1 MARPSLKSKQLRK
14 ASIEIHA
21 ESEEAV
27 QELLQA
33 RFRNTPSIYSDYETL
48 QTIAI
53 VYLDDDE
60 VWDTKVEKDIR
71 AELENIRECGLN
83 IGPCLFKL
91 EWIKREDWANSW
103 KRHFKPMSIGGKLL
117 IRPGWIKRKAKPGQA
132 LVVLD
137 PGLSFGTGQ
146 HATTSFC
153 LHQLVKA
160 RKKGTQQA
168 FIDIGTGSGILAIS
182 AAKLGYQPVDAFDF
196 DPEAVRVAKEN
207 AAKNRVA
214 DKVKLKQAD
223 LTKQP
228 AKSRQRYEVVC
239 ANLIYDLLIA
249 EAAKISARVQ
259 PGGLLVLAGILET
272 QFALV
277 ETAFGKL
284 GWKLVD
290 SKVEKEWRSGSFRR
304 VGTE

>member
-14 ASIEIHA
+14 VSIEIHA
-21 ESEEAV
+21 ETEEAV
-27 QELLQA
+27 QELLQL
-33 RFRNTPSIYSDYETL
+33 RFRNTPSIYSDFETG

-53 VYLDDDE
+53 VYLDADE
-60 VWDTKVEKDIR
+60 VWDEMVELEIR
-71 AELENIRECGLN
+71 AELERIQECGLN
-83 IGPCLFKL
+83 IGPCIFKI

-117 IRPGWIKRKAKPGQA
+117 IRPGWIKRKAKKGQA

-160 RKKGTQQA
+160 RKKGTKQS
-168 FIDIGTGSGILAIS
+168 FLDMGTGSGILAIA
-182 AAKLGYQPVDAFDF
+182 AAKLGYKPVDAFDY

-207 AAKNRVA
+207 AAKNKVA
-214 DKVKLKQAD
+214 DKLKLKQAD
-223 LTKQP
+223 LTKLP
-228 AKSRQRYEVVC
+228 AKSRDRYDIVC

-249 EAAKISARVQ
+249 ESAKISARVQ
-259 PGGLLVLAGILET
+259 PDGLLVLAGILET

-277 ETAFGKL
+277 EETFAQY
-284 GWKLVD
+284 GWKLVS

-304 VGTE
+304 AKAK

>member
-14 ASIEIHA
+14 VSIEIHA

-27 QELLQA
+27 LELLSV
-33 RFRNTPSIYSDYETL
+33 RFSNTPSIYSDFETG

-53 VYLDDDE
+53 VYLDADE
-60 VWDTKVEKDIR
+60 LWDKSVEQEIQT
-71 AELENIRECGLN
+71 ELKNIQECGLN
-83 IGPCLFKL
+83 IGPALVRV

-132 LVVLD
+132 LVILN

-160 RKKGTQQA
+160 RKKGTAQS
-168 FIDIGTGSGILAIS
+168 FLDMGTGSGILAIA
-182 AAKLGYQPVDAFDF
+182 AAKLGYAPIEAFDY

-207 AAKNRVA
+207 ATKNKVA
-214 DKVKLKQAD
+214 DKLKLKQAD
-223 LTKQP
+223 LTKLP
-228 AKSRQRYEVVC
+228 AKSRQRYDIVC
-239 ANLIYDLLIA
+239 ANLIYDLLVA
-249 EAAKISARVQ
+249 EAPKISARVQ
-259 PGGLLVLAGILET
+259 PDGMLVLAGILET
-272 QFALV
+272 QFAKV
-277 ETAFGKL
+277 EEAFGQL
-284 GWKLVD
+284 GWKLIA
-290 SKVEKEWRSGSFRR
+290 SKVEKEWRSGSFKRAKN
-304 VGTE
+304 

>member
-14 ASIEIHA
+14 VSLEIHA
-21 ESEEAV
+21 EAEEAV
-27 QELLQA
+27 LELLQV
-33 RFRNTPSIYSDYETL
+33 RFRNAPSIYSDFETG

-53 VYLDDDE
+53 VYLDADE
-60 VWDTKVEKDIR
+60 VWDDSVEEAIR
-71 AELENIRECGLN
+71 AELKNIQECGLN
-83 IGPCLFKL
+83 IGPCLFKE

-103 KRHFKPMSIGGKLL
+103 KRHFKPMNIGGKLL
-117 IRPGWIKRKAKPGQA
+117 IRPGWIKRKAKKGQS

-160 RKKGTQQA
+160 RKKGTKQS
-168 FIDIGTGSGILAIS
+168 FLDMGTGSGILAIS
-182 AAKLGYQPVDAFDF
+182 AAKLGYKPVDAFDF

-207 AAKNRVA
+207 AAKNKVA
-214 DKVKLKQAD
+214 DKLKLKQAD
-223 LTKQP
+223 LTKLP
-228 AKSRQRYEVVC
+228 VKSRERYDVVC
-239 ANLIYDLLIA
+239 ANLIYDLLVA
-249 EAAKISARVQ
+249 EAAKISTRVQ
-259 PGGLLVLAGILET
+259 PVGLLVLAGILET

-277 ETAFGKL
+277 ESTFAQH
-284 GWKLVD
+284 GWKLVA

-304 VGTE
+304 IAA